1 MPIFVRFFGCRYPI
15 FEYYKVPI
23 QYMSNECQIQ
33 LFFPLTLYG
42 KIHLYLMDRTSVK
55 CVIKFLFCFFG
66 FHLNSMKIGENVV
79 VYVYKTSLTFIE
91 FE

>member
-1 MPIFVRFFGCRYPI
+1 MNVKFN
-15 FEYYKVPI
+15 
-23 QYMSNECQIQ
+23 S
-33 LFFPLTLYG
+33 FFPFTLYG
-42 KIHLYLMDRTSVK
+42 KIHLYLMDRPSVK
-55 CVIKFLFCFFG
+55 CVIKFLFCFFV